1 VLSKLDVISTANYFL
16 AAAAVFC
23 SINDLPFHE
32 VEEDF
37 EPQKSLIH
45 EQPHTKVSN

>member
-16 AAAAVFC
+16 AAAAAVFC
-23 SINDLPFHE
+23 SINDLPVHE

-37 EPQKSLIH
+37 EPQKSH
-45 EQPHTKVSN
+45 S